1 MKVGLLKYW
10 DRIRTSFWFL
20 PATMAAGAVAL
31 SFATVAL
38 DRTLEE
44 RWLRSVEWVYA
55 GGAEGASSVLETIA
69 GSMIT
74 VAGVV
79 FSLTLVALTLASSQ
93 FGPRLLRN
101 FMSDTTNQFVLG
113 TFVATFLYCLLVL
126 RTLRFTEG
134 DVFVPHLSVT
144 LGLLFAVASL
154 GVLIYFIHH
163 VSVSIQADQVVARVS
178 TELLDGID
186 DLFPEQIGAPASG
199 PSEAPDA
206 VALERL
212 DLDARPV
219 KSASDGY
226 LQLIDADA
234 LMELAVEEDFVVL
247 VLCRPGDYVVA
258 GSPLAKISPGNKLD
272 ERIATRINAVFALG
286 EQRSPVQDI
295 EFAVRQLVEVA
306 VRALSPGVNDPFTA
320 VSCIDR
326 LGSASCRLVQRE
338 FPSPYRQDEQGI
350 LRVVAPATT
359 FRAIADVAFN
369 DIRAYARSSAT
380 VTARLLHIITM
391 VAAFARRRGDRDVL
405 RQHAQMIA
413 RGSEEGLPEV
423 NDRSAVAAE
432 LRLAMRALESAGED
446 AESVA
451 TRYHPETKA

>member
-1 MKVGLLKYW
+1 
-10 DRIRTSFWFL
+10 
-20 PATMAAGAVAL
+20 MAAGAVAL
-31 SFATVAL
+31 SFATVEL
-38 DRTLEE
+38 DRAVED
-44 RWLRSVEWVYA
+44 RWLSSAGWAYA

-101 FMSDTTNQFVLG
+101 FMRDTTNQLVLG
-113 TFVATFLYCLLVL
+113 TFVSTFLYCLLVL
-126 RTLRFTEG
+126 RSIRFTEG

-178 TELLDGID
+178 TELLEGID

-199 PSEAPDA
+199 PSDAPDA
-206 VALERL
+206 VALDRL
-212 DLDARPV
+212 DRDAQPV
-219 KSASDGY
+219 ASVSDGY

-258 GSPLAKISPGNKLD
+258 GSPLAKISPGDKLD
-272 ERIATRINAVFALG
+272 ERIATRVNAVFALG
-286 EQRSPVQDI
+286 EQRSPARDI

-320 VSCIDR
+320 VSCVDR
-326 LGSASCRLVQRE
+326 LGSALCRVAQRE

-350 LRVVAPATT
+350 LRVVAPETT
-359 FRAIADVAFN
+359 FRAIAEVAFN

-380 VTARLLHIITM
+380 VTIRLLHTVTT
-391 VAAFARRRGDRDVL
+391 VAAFARRRGDRGVL
-405 RQHAQMIA
+405 REHAQMIA
-413 RGSEEGLPEV
+413 RGSEEALPEA
-423 NDRSAVAAE
+423 NDRRAVAAE
-432 LRLAMRALESAGED
+432 LRHAMRALESTGED
-446 AESVA
+446 ARSVA
-451 TRYHPETKA
+451 TRLDPEAKA